1 MKTLLIGGYYGAG
14 NLGDEAILECMLK
27 DLRARRKDLHF
38 IVLSWNPLQ
47 TARRYNVEAVHWQ
60 DISALLEAGKRADL
74 ILLGGGG
81 LFQDYWGIAP
91 ETYLRRTAFT
101 ITSYGSLPLL
111 AKLLGIPC
119 MIYAQGVGPLKS
131 ELAREHVRQ
140 AFERCQVITL
150 RDPQSFLLLQECGF
164 SPSEG
169 QTVEITADPAFTL
182 EVNASIRQQAKS
194 ILTQVGI
201 PLEADLI
208 SVSLRYW
215 DQFAE
220 GTRWVTNL
228 VAGLNAYLA
237 ENSGTHVL
245 FVPFQVNEV
254 SSYTDDRS
262 VLREVRLQ
270 ISYSE
275 RTYLIENEIPPQ
287 LMQAIF
293 ERSSLVLGMR
303 LHASILAINAG
314 VPFVALPY
322 DPKVMSLLRQTG
334 LEEYG
339 MPSLD
344 FSGEEL
350 LALLRKAAE
359 NKNALRQHLSHQRRI
374 QQQKAFENVS
384 LALSLLERSSKRE
397 LTFPQEFALENLR
410 LMEKMDIEMEM
421 LRQQIRALEKE
432 IEHLSAT
439 LNSIYAS
446 RFWKLITFYRRI
458 KKLCDVIN
466 FLKRRSTIR

>member
-27 DLRARRKDLHF
+27 DLRARREDLQF

-47 TARRYNVEAVHWQ
+47 TARTYNVEAVHWQ

-101 ITSYGSLPLL
+101 ITTYGSLPLM
-111 AKLLGIPC
+111 AKLLNTPC

-131 ELAREHVRQ
+131 DLAREHVRL
-140 AFERCQVITL
+140 AFERCRVITL
-150 RDPQSFLLLQECGF
+150 RDPQSLSLLQESGF
-164 SPSEG
+164 SPTEE
-169 QTVEITADPAFTL
+169 QTVEITADPTFTL
-182 EVNASIRQQAKS
+182 EVNASTRQQAKL
-194 ILTQVGI
+194 ILAQAGI

-215 DQFAE
+215 DQSAA
-220 GTRWVTNL
+220 GTQWVTNL

-237 ENSGTHVL
+237 ENSGTYVL

-262 VLREVRLQ
+262 VLREVRSQ
-270 ISYSE
+270 ILRSE
-275 RTYLIENEIPPQ
+275 RTHLIEHEISPQ

-293 ERSSLVLGMR
+293 ECSSLVLGMR

-314 VPFVALPY
+314 VPFIALPY
-322 DPKVMSLLRQTG
+322 DQKVTSLLKQIG

-339 MPSLD
+339 LPSLD
-344 FSGEEL
+344 FSSQEL

-359 NKNALRQHLSHQRRI
+359 NRNALRQHLSNQRRI
-374 QQQKAFENVS
+374 QQQKALENVS
-384 LALSLLERSSKRE
+384 LALSLLERSSKHE

-410 LMEKMDIEMEM
+410 LIEKMDIEIET
-421 LRQQIRALEKE
+421 LRQRIQVLEKE
-432 IEHLSAT
+432 IGHLST
-439 LNSIYAS
+439 ILNSIYAS
-446 RFWKLITFYRRI
+446 RFWKLTSFYRRV
-458 KKLCDVIN
+458 KKLCSVIN
-466 FLKRRSTIR
+466 F